1 MMMSLIKTSS
11 SLTSQVRHRLH
22 ASTRLLHAS
31 YTPLAHLLHAS
42 YTPLLRL
49 LHASYMSLTRLL
61 HTCTRLLDEF
71 DQDDFELDKACY
83 AQKEYVSR
91 PHSTSMS

>member
-1 MMMSLIKTSS
+1 MMMSLIKTSL

-22 ASTRLLHAS
+22 ASPRLLQAFYTPFTRLLHAP
-31 YTPLAHLLHAS
+31 YTP
-42 YTPLLRL
+42 
-49 LHASYMSLTRLL
+49 LTRLL

-71 DQDDFELDKACY
+71 DQGEFELDEAGQ

-91 PHSTSMS
+91 PHGTSMS